1 MSRPGTRLSDPTP
14 GDWTWVLTHQTM
26 HDGTVV
32 ATWGVQV
39 AATSQWIGK
48 VHPIGE
54 DTAPCAEA
62 YANAGLFAASKMMAE
77 LLDEA
82 TKAWVEQFDGPYDQ
96 DCSISGAD
104 LMEWFAQW
112 RLRARKA
119 LDAAGVP

>member
-1 MSRPGTRLSDPTP
+1 MAT
-14 GDWTWVLTHQTM
+14 QQIM
-26 HDGTVV
+26 HDGSVI

-54 DTAPCAEA
+54 GTAHCAEA
-62 YANAGLFAASKMMAE
+62 HANAGLFAASKLMADV
-77 LLDEA
+77 LDEA
-82 TKAWVEQFDGPYDQ
+82 TKAWIEQFNGPDDQ
-96 DCSISGAD
+96 DLSVSGAD
-104 LMEWFAQW
+104 LVDWFAQW

>member
-1 MSRPGTRLSDPTP
+1 MRSCEPTP
-14 GDWTWVLTHQTM
+14 GNWRWVPTKQTM
-26 HDGTVV
+26 HDGTVMP
-32 ATWGVQV
+32 TWGVQV
-39 AATSQWIGK
+39 ADTGQWIGR

-54 DTAPCAEA
+54 DSAHRAEA
-62 YANAGLFAASKMMAE
+62 HANAGLFAASKMIAE

-82 TKAWVEQFDGPYDQ
+82 TKAWVEQFDGPEDL

-104 LMEWFAQW
+104 LMDWFAQW